1 MNIKNI
7 LLPTSMLSS
16 STLLASKQYYQRL
29 ITPLQKSRS
38 HRRMAEKYLM
48 DQPGAQKKWMAFPGY
63 YFMLTLMKAILN
75 EELTENLK
83 KKESIPSYMESVA
96 VINLAATWKPNS
108 IIGLIL
114 ASKQK
119 EFPDTSTL
127 KMKNSVLVK
136 KWKLKDD
143 DYVVIYFDKTG
154 KVLFRKEGKFSKKEI
169 DDLLKVMKD
178 NAPKDAKPIFP
189 NKK

>member
-1 MNIKNI
+1 MRMKTI
-7 LLPTSMLSS
+7 LLATSIISS
-16 STLLASKQYYQRL
+16 STLLAETILPEVNNTPTKVEITSKDGGKVSDGS
-29 ITPLQKSRS
+29 TWSSKE
-38 HRRMAEKYLM
+38 MN
-48 DQPGAQKKWMAFPGY
+48 GFPWILFY
-63 YFMLTLMKAILN
+63 VDPDESDLN
-75 EELTENLK
+75 EELTEK
-83 KKESIPSYMESVA
+83 FKEEGINPSYMESVA

-119 EFPDTSTL
+119 EFPDTL
-127 KMKNSVLVK
+127 YVEDENSVLVK

-169 DDLLKVMKD
+169 DDLLKVIKD
-178 NAPKDAKPIFP
+178 NAPKDAKPVFP

>member
-1 MNIKNI
+1 M
-7 LLPTSMLSS
+7 
-16 STLLASKQYYQRL
+16 
-29 ITPLQKSRS
+29 
-38 HRRMAEKYLM
+38 
-48 DQPGAQKKWMAFPGY
+48 
-63 YFMLTLMKAILN
+63 
-75 EELTENLK
+75 
-83 KKESIPSYMESVA
+83 
-96 VINLAATWKPNS
+96 AATWKPNS

-119 EFPDTSTL
+119 EFPNTL
-127 KMKNSVLVK
+127 YVEDENSVLVK

-154 KVLFRKEGKFSKKEI
+154 KVLFRKEGKFTKKEI
-169 DDLLKVMKD
+169 DDLLKVIKD